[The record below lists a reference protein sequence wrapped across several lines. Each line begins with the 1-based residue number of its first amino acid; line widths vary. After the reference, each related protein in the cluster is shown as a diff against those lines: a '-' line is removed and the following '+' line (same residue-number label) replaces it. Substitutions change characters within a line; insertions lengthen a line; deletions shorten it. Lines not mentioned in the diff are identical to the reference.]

1 MPTAASLVRKQIDK
15 LDPGSVF
22 GYTEFSSKNIDQN
35 ALAMTLSRL
44 SSEGAIVRLAKGK
57 YYKPEESRFG
67 RLRPRE
73 SAVVEAM
80 TTRNGKKFGYLTG
93 LSVYN
98 RLGLSSQVSNVL
110 EIATCKQLPSRD
122 IEGYKIKYQIRNLP
136 IKGIDIPLLQ
146 LLDAVKDIK
155 RIPDASPND
164 VLKVLMKRVRDLSAK
179 ERSRLVSLASY
190 YNPATRALVGAV
202 LEQIGSDLSLK
213 SIRSSLNGLTK
224 YNIGIDLQLL
234 PTKANWNIL

>member
-1 MPTAASLVRKQIDK
+1 
-15 LDPGSVF
+15 
-22 GYTEFSSKNIDQN
+22 
-35 ALAMTLSRL
+35 MTLSRL